1 MKKISFFFLLFFTI
15 CNNLIFS
22 QGHRTDSVRWPAFT
36 FKVNMAA
43 NMNFGLRKKNF
54 HNTPIL
60 RTPPAFGPELQV
72 LFGLR
77 LKEYASVYVGGSYG
91 LIPIHLRYK
100 FEGST
105 YYIENYE
112 FDASYYFLAL
122 NIYSIPISFEQLFPI
137 KNKHHI
143 LTEIGIVAN
152 YNATN
157 SYYTSYGAVI
167 GDYPAYFKAEIQDNG
182 GLKWYPSGFF
192 KIGYLKSFKKF
203 GAISSGLRLNYS
215 AAILGRGKYS
225 FHGFE
230 GDAFFNGDLLLPT
243 NSLAFDISY
252 HFRHSNKRKKKL

>member
-1 MKKISFFFLLFFTI
+1 MNRTLAIFIFLSLSFHTRILSQETRIKEKK
-15 CNNLIFS
+15 
-22 QGHRTDSVRWPAFT
+22 WPAFT

-54 HNTPIL
+54 HNARIL
-60 RTPPAFGPELQV
+60 KTPPAFGPELQV

-91 LIPIHLRYK
+91 LIPIHFKYK

-157 SYYTSYGAVI
+157 SYYISDGAVI
-167 GDYPAYFKAEIQDNG
+167 GDYPDYFKAEIQDNG

-225 FHGFE
+225 FHGFA
-230 GDAFFNGDLLLPT
+230 GDASYNGDLLLPT

-252 HFRHSNKRKKKL
+252 HFRHSNKRKK